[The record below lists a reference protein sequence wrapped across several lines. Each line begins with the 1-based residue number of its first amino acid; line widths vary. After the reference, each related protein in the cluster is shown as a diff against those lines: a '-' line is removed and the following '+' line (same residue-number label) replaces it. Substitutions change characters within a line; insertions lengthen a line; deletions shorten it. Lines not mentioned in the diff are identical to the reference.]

1 MCQTPEL
8 ASEVTLQPL
17 RRAPLDAVII
27 FCDIL
32 IIPQALGMECLMVP
46 GKGPV
51 FPKPLAEPAMLAEL
65 NLAPS
70 ADTEFDYL
78 FQAITMTVKKMEH
91 QVPLIGFCGAPWTL
105 MAYMVE
111 GGGSKTWSKAKTW
124 LYRNPTESHKLLAAI
139 AALAVDLLVGQWRAG
154 ASLLQVFESGGGE
167 LPPALFNQFALPYL
181 KRIVDGVRAR
191 VPPVA
196 EGGPPVTVFA
206 RNAHFAL
213 GALCETQY
221 DVIGLDWATPPAAAV
236 KAVAGRKVLQGN
248 MDPCVLYAPPA
259 DIVCHTRTMLDEFA
273 GAAADGKLRGLIV
286 NLGHGMLP
294 DMQPEHFCTF
304 IHAAQDESKAII
316 AAGAE
321 GSC

>member
-32 IIPQALGMECLMVP
+32 VIPQALGMECLMVP

-51 FPKPLAEPAMLAEL
+51 FPKPLAEPSMLAEL
-65 NLAPS
+65 NLAPD
-70 ADTEFDYL
+70 ANTEFDYL
-78 FQAITMTVKKMEH
+78 YQAITMTVKKMEH

-111 GGGSKTWSKAKTW
+111 GGGSKTWAKAKTW
-124 LYRNPTESHKLLAAI
+124 LYRHPAESHKLLEAI
-139 AALAVDLLVGQWRAG
+139 ADLAVGLLVGQWRAG

-167 LPPALFNQFALPYL
+167 LPPALFEKFALPYL

-191 VPPVA
+191 VPSVA
-196 EGGPPVTVFA
+196 DGGPPVTVFA

-213 GALCETQY
+213 DALCETQY
-221 DVIGLDWATPPAAAV
+221 DVLGLDWATPPKAAV
-236 KAVAGRKVLQGN
+236 EAVKGRKVLQGN

-259 DIVCHTRTMLDEFA
+259 DIVAHTKSMLQEFA
-273 GAAADGKLRGLIV
+273 GAAEGGQLKGLIV

-294 DMQPEHFCTF
+294 DMDPEHFCTF

-316 AAGAE
+316 AQQN
-321 GSC
+321 